1 MIPKLEKNGFL
12 TELIVDGKL
21 FPILGA
27 ELNNSSASSLEYLE
41 TKVWP
46 AFSRLGANTILAPVY
61 WECLEPEQGQYDFTL
76 VNGLIQQA
84 KREKVHLVLLWFG
97 LWKNCLSSYTPAW
110 MKTDPKYIYMKMED
124 GREYESVSPFC
135 SEAVDLDATA
145 FSALLSHLREVD
157 THHTVIMI
165 QVENETGIWGSP
177 RDYCEAA
184 QEVYHSVIPKKV
196 ADEFNVSGNWEE
208 AFKFDAPGIFMAWA
222 LACAVEKIAGAG
234 KKCLSLPMYM
244 NCALGTYDISRLA
257 GSWTAGGPM
266 PMVQRMWRA
275 FAPDIDFY
283 APDIY
288 CDDFSSIAKAF
299 AQKNPLF
306 IPETGAD
313 KNAVSKFLYCT
324 GQYNLLG
331 FSPFGID
338 AACGCA
344 TIQDSLMDSNYAGLL
359 HPGSLISNLNIAY
372 RIAAILWPALEQ
384 AKKTNRV
391 MGFYEQT
398 PGDEFILDRYV
409 INVTY
414 NGTQYIPGDAPIF
427 PAFPGDR
434 SDFPKG
440 GGLILQESDDT
451 FLICAVSCNI
461 RFQGRFGG
469 QERLYILEKRELY
482 PEGNELREGRILNG
496 DEKNVM
502 AFGPVPALQRIR
514 FYRR

>member
-1 MIPKLEKNGFL
+1 
-12 TELIVDGKL
+12 
-21 FPILGA
+21 
-27 ELNNSSASSLEYLE
+27 
-41 TKVWP
+41 
-46 AFSRLGANTILAPVY
+46 
-61 WECLEPEQGQYDFTL
+61 
-76 VNGLIQQA
+76 
-84 KREKVHLVLLWFG
+84 
-97 LWKNCLSSYTPAW
+97 
-110 MKTDPKYIYMKMED
+110 
-124 GREYESVSPFC
+124 
-135 SEAVDLDATA
+135 
-145 FSALLSHLREVD
+145 
-157 THHTVIMI
+157 
-165 QVENETGIWGSP
+165 
-177 RDYCEAA
+177 
-184 QEVYHSVIPKKV
+184 
-196 ADEFNVSGNWEE
+196 
-208 AFKFDAPGIFMAWA
+208 
-222 LACAVEKIAGAG
+222 
-234 KKCLSLPMYM
+234 
-244 NCALGTYDISRLA
+244 
-257 GSWTAGGPM
+257 
-266 PMVQRMWRA
+266 
-275 FAPDIDFY
+275 
-283 APDIY
+283 
-288 CDDFSSIAKAF
+288 
-299 AQKNPLF
+299 
-306 IPETGAD
+306 
-313 KNAVSKFLYCT
+313 
-324 GQYNLLG
+324 
-331 FSPFGID
+331 
-338 AACGCA
+338 
-344 TIQDSLMDSNYAGLL
+344 MDSNYAGLL

-496 DEKNVM
+496 DENNVM